1 MWQVP
6 LLRVLLRD
14 GRRRCP
20 NSAGWRAPAPLGRS
34 THRGALFACHGDWQN
49 TISTSKFRSQRYQI
63 FMIIRYESEPATSN

>member
-1 MWQVP
+1 VWQVP

-63 FMIIRYESEPATSN
+63 FMITAVLKYSIR